1 MAKARKYGTEWHD
14 QRNARRRERYD
25 KDPEYRA
32 GVVTRSRRTYRNKSD
47 AGLPDDPRKQD
58 ITKLGKV
65 RSVDLP
71 GGGEML
77 CFTKGEMAK
86 LFDRTVKLFYMW
98 VSSGRFP
105 DAVTVATDYP
115 AVRNYSTKKDVP
127 IPQKVAVYTL
137 PEAQAAM
144 RILGLHLSQ
153 VHYFRS
159 DHNSVIAAL
168 RQEIEDAR

>member
-1 MAKARKYGTEWHD
+1 MTKPRDYGTDWHD

-25 KDPEYRA
+25 KDPDYRA
-32 GVVTRSRRTYRNKSD
+32 GVVTRSRRTYRNKSS

-58 ITKLGKV
+58 ITKFGKV
-65 RSVDLP
+65 RAVN
-71 GGGEML
+71 GMGEVM

-105 DAVTVATDYP
+105 DAVSIATDYP
-115 AVRNYSTKKDVP
+115 VIRDYSTKKDVP
-127 IPQKVAVYTL
+127 IPQKVAVYIL
-137 PEAQAAM
+137 PEAEAAM
-144 RILGLHLSQ
+144 RVLGLHLSQ

-159 DHNSVIAAL
+159 DHNNVIAAL
-168 RQEIEDAR
+168 RQEIAGAR